1 MAARSALIFLGVV
14 AVAGLPERAPAQRAS
29 GFHPRWEIPG
39 FDFSRHG
46 VWRGWAQQVRANRA
60 RLLANRQFG
69 ALNAPAAVGVLSST
83 AVSGTIVEPVVLF
96 KYNDTPPAEIIAD
109 TVAYDSVLYAA
120 TPPSGRPYTVRTYYE
135 QLTTLN
141 GNPPLITITGRSFGF
156 VALSQNEVA
165 YTGTAG
171 TCSGNPYG
179 TTNCNGLFS
188 NAAVQQM
195 QSGLREALG
204 LLDNSVDWTQFSSH
218 GDTLDLVVF
227 IQPAMDGACGGL
239 SNNHM
244 WAHRYVLLQPY
255 MTHSGLQVVD
265 YTLQSGVGGASAC
278 DPTQIMP
285 VGIVAHE
292 NGHGFGLPDLY
303 DTQGSSEGVGE
314 YSLMG
319 SGNYTSPLSPSRMDA
334 WSLSQL
340 GWVNVLPL
348 TGGGDF
354 AFGGA
359 PVADTTF
366 YVRVTD
372 PNPRG
377 EYFLLENRQPL
388 QSDSAMIRI
397 HCQRSG
403 SCGASPGGGLL
414 IWHVDST
421 QMANHGFNADNAVNA
436 GPIHGLEL
444 EQADGRR
451 DLDAGRNRGDAGDP
465 YPGVTGNP
473 AFAPAKN
480 VDMTYAGFV
489 IDSIR
494 QLETSGRMTMAL
506 RLELGVPLLST
517 ADVVAQLLTG
527 SGLPP
532 ADVDYLDVGG
542 NRNGQFDV
550 GDFLAWVNATGALLT
565 SQQRQVTAG
574 PRAAGGSARR

>member
-14 AVAGLPERAPAQRAS
+14 SVAGLPQPAPAQRAS
-29 GFHPRWEIPG
+29 RFHPRWEIPG
-39 FDFSRHG
+39 FDFSSGG
-46 VWRGWAQQVRANRA
+46 VWRGRAQRIRANRA

-69 ALNAPAAVGVLSST
+69 ALNAPAVTGVLSST
-83 AVSGTIVEPVVLF
+83 VVSGTIVEPVILF

-109 TVAYDSVLYAA
+109 TLVYDSVLYAT
-120 TPPSGRPYTVRTYYE
+120 TPPNGRPYTVRTYYE
-135 QLTTLN
+135 QLTTLD
-141 GNPPLITITGRSFGF
+141 GNAPLMTITGKSFGF

-165 YTGTAG
+165 YAG
-171 TCSGNPYG
+171 TPGSCTGNPYG

-188 NAAVQQM
+188 GAAVQQM

-204 LLDNSVDWTQFSSH
+204 FLDNGVDWTQFSSH
-218 GDTLDLVVF
+218 GGTLDLVVF
-227 IQPAMDGACGGL
+227 VQPAKDGACGGAT
-239 SNNHM
+239 NNHI

-265 YTLQSGVGGASAC
+265 YIVQSGVGGASSC
-278 DPTQIMP
+278 DTMEIMP
-285 VGIVAHE
+285 VGTVAHE
-292 NGHGFGLPDLY
+292 TGHGFGLPDLY
-303 DTQGSSEGVGE
+303 DTDASESSEGVGE

-319 SGNYTSPLSPSRMDA
+319 SGNYASPLSPARLDA
-334 WSLSQL
+334 WSLTQL
-340 GWVNVLPL
+340 GWVNVVPL
-348 TGGGDF
+348 TSEGAY

-359 PVADTTF
+359 PASDTTF

-397 HCQRSG
+397 HG
-403 SCGASPGGGLL
+403 GGGLL
-414 IWHVDST
+414 IWHVDSI
-421 QMANHGFNADNAVNA
+421 QMANHGFNANNAVNA

-444 EQADGRR
+444 EQADHRR
-451 DLDAGRNRGDAGDP
+451 DLDLGRNRGDAGDP

-480 VDMTYAGFV
+480 VALTYAGFV

-494 QLETSGRMTMAL
+494 QVETTGRLTMAL
-506 RLELGVPLLST
+506 HLAFGAPFLST
-517 ADVVAQLLTG
+517 ADVVAQLLNG

-532 ADVDYLDVGG
+532 AALDYLDVGG

-550 GDFLAWVNATGALLT
+550 GDFLAWVKATGA
-565 SQQRQVTAG
+565 R
-574 PRAAGGSARR
+574 

>member
-14 AVAGLPERAPAQRAS
+14 SVAGLPRPAPAQRAS
-29 GFHPRWEIPG
+29 RFHPRWEIPG
-39 FDFSRHG
+39 FDFSSGG
-46 VWRGWAQQVRANRA
+46 VWRGRAQRIRANRA
-60 RLLANRQFG
+60 RLLANRQFR
-69 ALNAPAAVGVLSST
+69 ALNAPAVTGVLSST
-83 AVSGTIVEPVVLF
+83 VVSGTVVEPVILF

-109 TVAYDSVLYAA
+109 TLVYDSVLYAT
-120 TPPSGRPYTVRTYYE
+120 TPPNGRPYTVRTYYE
-135 QLTTLN
+135 QLTTLD
-141 GNPPLITITGRSFGF
+141 GNAPLVTITGKSFGF

-165 YTGTAG
+165 YTGTPG
-171 TCSGNPYG
+171 TCTGNPYG
-179 TTNCNGLFS
+179 NTNCNGLFS

-204 LLDNSVDWTQFSSH
+204 FLDNGVDWTQFSSH

-227 IQPAMDGACGGL
+227 VQPAKDGACGGAT
-239 SNNHM
+239 NNHI

-265 YTLQSGVGGASAC
+265 YIVQSGVGGASSC
-278 DPTQIMP
+278 DPTEIMP
-285 VGIVAHE
+285 VGTVAHE
-292 NGHGFGLPDLY
+292 TGHGFGLPDLY
-303 DTQGSSEGVGE
+303 DTDPLEASYGVGD

-319 SGNYTSPLSPSRMDA
+319 SGNYASPLSPARLDA

-340 GWVNVLPL
+340 GWVTVVPL
-348 TGGGDF
+348 TSEGAY

-359 PVADTTF
+359 PVSDTTF
-366 YVRVTD
+366 YLPVVA

-397 HCQRSG
+397 HG
-403 SCGASPGGGLL
+403 GGGLL
-414 IWHVDST
+414 IWHVDSI

-444 EQADGRR
+444 EQADHRR
-451 DLDAGRNRGDAGDP
+451 DLDLGRNRGDAGDP

-480 VDMTYAGFV
+480 VDLTYAGFV

-494 QLETSGRMTMAL
+494 QVETTGRLTMAL
-506 RLELGVPLLST
+506 RLAFGAPLLST
-517 ADVVAQLLTG
+517 ADVVAQLLNG

-532 ADVDYLDVGG
+532 AALDYLDVGG

-550 GDFLAWVNATGALLT
+550 GDFLAWVKATGA
-565 SQQRQVTAG
+565 R
-574 PRAAGGSARR
+574 